1 MLFRIAGCEFG
12 NAAGDGHWQQHA
24 AYRQTEQN
32 VKQIKGN
39 PDKDKPAENI

>member
-12 NAAGDGHWQQHA
+12 NAAGDGYGQQHA